1 MNSGAPASS
10 RPYGGETDLALMRN
24 LLSRATSASP
34 PQYYSHPGDML
45 WLLYR
50 DPGYDPRRTEVRL
63 WEDRG
68 GELIGFAWL
77 EEPDGVVMQVRPA
90 LRARGS
96 VEKEMLGWAAERLAD
111 PGRNPDGEL

>member
-1 MNSGAPASS
+1 VEAPLNSGAPASS
-10 RPYGGETDLALMRN
+10 RPYGGETNLALMRN

-50 DPGYDPRRTEVRL
+50 DPGYDPRTEVRL

-68 GELIGFAWL
+68 G
-77 EEPDGVVMQVRPA
+77 
-90 LRARGS
+90 S
-96 VEKEMLGWAAERLAD
+96 
-111 PGRNPDGEL
+111 